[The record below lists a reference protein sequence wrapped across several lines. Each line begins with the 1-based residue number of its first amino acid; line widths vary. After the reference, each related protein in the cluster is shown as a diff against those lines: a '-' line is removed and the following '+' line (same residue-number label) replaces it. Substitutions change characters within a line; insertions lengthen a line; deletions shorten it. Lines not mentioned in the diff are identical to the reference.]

1 MLAAPTE
8 QTLVCGTTN
17 GWLIHIDLRTGRYEK
32 MGAHS
37 DCVNGACVVPN
48 SQVIATGGDDKMVRL
63 TDLRMAA
70 AYQPVG
76 AHQLRSVIFSLCAD
90 EEALYAGVE
99 EGELKTFDFSATANP
114 IRPRGQGQGGQGQG
128 GFTPEQKAALAAA
141 MAAARNLRPPGAF
154 R

>member
-1 MLAAPTE
+1 LLAAPTE

-141 MAAARNLRPPGAF
+141 MATARNLRPPGAF